1 MLRVNLRLF
10 LISLH
15 SLVGYTQGTHAL
27 KHGCF
32 FIKYRVIKMFK
43 KIVLIMS
50 LGFCTSYAM
59 ATPAK
64 LESIEQMLVETEA
77 KNLMAQ
83 IAQSAK
89 PAIEQQTIQ
98 AAKEMLQKEE
108 LSANELAI
116 VMQMQEILFE
126 EMSSMM
132 SWEKMKA
139 MMIKGYQQTF
149 TEEEIQASLRFYR
162 TPEGKSMMQKMP
174 QLMQNIMQD
183 SQTRWSNFAPS
194 EKALKE
200 LQVLREKLLQTSS

>member
-1 MLRVNLRLF
+1 
-10 LISLH
+10 
-15 SLVGYTQGTHAL
+15 
-27 KHGCF
+27 
-32 FIKYRVIKMFK
+32 MFK

>member
-1 MLRVNLRLF
+1 
-10 LISLH
+10 
-15 SLVGYTQGTHAL
+15 
-27 KHGCF
+27 
-32 FIKYRVIKMFK
+32 MFK

-77 KNLMAQ
+77 KSL
-83 IAQSAK
+83 IAQVIQNTK
-89 PAIEQQTIQ
+89 PAIEQQTLQ

-126 EMSSMM
+126 EMTTNL
-132 SWEKMKA
+132 SWDKMKLLL
-139 MMIKGYQQTF
+139 ITGYQQTF

-162 TPEGKSMMQKMP
+162 TPEGKSIMQKMP
-174 QLMQNIMQD
+174 KLMEYILQASQN
-183 SQTRWSNFAPS
+183 TFTKFTPS
-194 EKALKE
+194 EKVLKE
-200 LQVLREKLLQTSS
+200 LQVLREKLLQTNS